1 MIYEPFYYHL
11 NGTDGLICTYQT
23 ETCFEQEMEEK
34 SAKTVEINKRT
45 LQETKQEK
53 PPSLWPLARITAKG
67 VPRLADGARWA

>member
-1 MIYEPFYYHL
+1 
-11 NGTDGLICTYQT
+11 
-23 ETCFEQEMEEK
+23 MEEK

-53 PPSLWPLARITAKG
+53 PPSLWPLARSTAKG

>member
-53 PPSLWPLARITAKG
+53 PPSLWPLARSTAKG
-67 VPRLADGARWA
+67 APRLADGARWA